1 MVISQ
6 SRNEQS
12 GGDYARTET
21 VIITNMCMVYNNGK
35 VLVQDRV
42 DSNWK
47 GITFPGGHVDKGE
60 SFTDAV
66 IREVFEETG
75 LTISAPQLCGIKD
88 WPEEDGSRYIVLF
101 YKTDKFVGELRS
113 SDEGAD
119 VRIFV
124 AGKVCQQKI
133 KIVFETEKG
142 TFSFPMLLAVPMN
155 VKKPPVDE

>member
-1 MVISQ
+1 
-6 SRNEQS
+6 
-12 GGDYARTET
+12 
-21 VIITNMCMVYNNGK
+21 MCMVYNNGK

-42 DSNWK
+42 DPNWK

-75 LTISAPQLCGIKD
+75 LTILAPQLCGIKD

-113 SDEGAD
+113 SDEGEVFWTDIDELSKLSLAKDMAD
-119 VRIFV
+119 ML
-124 AGKVCQQKI
+124 KVFWDDTLSEFFYYQEDGVWKY
-133 KIVFETEKG
+133 
-142 TFSFPMLLAVPMN
+142 ML
-155 VKKPPVDE
+155 K